1 MNSFINSKN
10 CSPTTN
16 SPLIK
21 QSSIYALT
29 LDELQNTLGG
39 SGKDFGSMNMDE
51 LLKNIGTAEEIQS
64 MTSNFDL
71 DINVSLQKQESLTLS
86 RTISQKTVDEVWR
99 DLVQENVGFKDADCV
114 KKPNFQPQ
122 EKQPTFGGM
131 TLEEFLKRAGAVS
144 ENNQTQGYKI
154 NMIQNQG
161 FHQEEFFSES
171 RNEVD
176 NLQGVTS
183 SKLSNP
189 QKNLPKVASFSS
201 SSSINL
207 VNNAQMG
214 SRENGV
220 SINGM
225 TDLPIKT
232 DYPLDLYQNGNLDT
246 SPSPPPCYGGGHK
259 RKKSDTLERKVERRQ
274 KRMINNRESAARSRA
289 RKQAYTMELEA
300 EIAHLK
306 EELQKKQE
314 EIIELQNFQI
324 SENMKLCRGG
334 KLCLRR
340 TKTGPW

>member
-10 CSPTTN
+10 CSPTAN
-16 SPLIK
+16 SPLLK

-51 LLKNIGTAEEIQS
+51 LLKNIGTTEEIQS
-64 MTSNFDL
+64 MTSNFNL
-71 DINVSLQKQESLTLS
+71 DINVNLQKQESLTLS
-86 RTISQKTVDEVWR
+86 RTICQKTVDEVWR
-99 DLVQENVGFKDADCV
+99 DLVKENGGCKDADLV
-114 KKPNFQPQ
+114 KEPSFQPQ
-122 EKQPTFGGM
+122 EKQPTFGEM

-144 ENNQTQGYKI
+144 ENNQTQGYK

-161 FHQEEFFSES
+161 FHQEEFFPES

-176 NLQGVTS
+176 ILQGATS
-183 SKLSNP
+183 SKLSKP
-189 QKNLPKVASFSS
+189 QKVLPKLASFNSNSS
-201 SSSINL
+201 VNL

-214 SRENGV
+214 SLENGV
-220 SINGM
+220 SINGK
-225 TDLPIKT
+225 TDHPIKAG
-232 DYPLDLYQNGNLDT
+232 YPLDFYQNGNLDT
-246 SPSPPPCYGGGHK
+246 SPSPPLCYGGGRK
-259 RKKSDTLERKVERRQ
+259 RKKNDTLERRVERRE

-289 RKQAYTMELEA
+289 RKQAYTMELES

-314 EIIELQNFQI
+314 EVIELQSFQI
-324 SENMKLCRGG
+324 SENMKFCGGG

-340 TKTGPW
+340 TMTGPW

>member
-10 CSPTTN
+10 CSPTAN

-29 LDELQNTLGG
+29 FDELQNTLGG

-64 MTSNFDL
+64 MTSNFNL
-71 DINVSLQKQESLTLS
+71 DINVNLQKQESLTLS

-99 DLVQENVGFKDADCV
+99 DLVKENDECKDADPV
-114 KKPNFQPQ
+114 KEPSFHPQ
-122 EKQPTFGGM
+122 EKQPTFGEM
-131 TLEEFLKRAGAVS
+131 TLEVFLKRAWAVS
-144 ENNQTQGYKI
+144 ENNQTQGYK

-161 FHQEEFFSES
+161 FHQEEFFPEN

-176 NLQGVTS
+176 ILQGVPS
-183 SKLSNP
+183 SKLSKP
-189 QKNLPKVASFSS
+189 QKVLPKPASFSS
-201 SSSINL
+201 TSSINL

-232 DYPLDLYQNGNLDT
+232 DYLLDLYQNGNLDT

-314 EIIELQNFQI
+314 EIIVLQNFQI
-324 SENMKLCRGG
+324 SENMKLCGGG